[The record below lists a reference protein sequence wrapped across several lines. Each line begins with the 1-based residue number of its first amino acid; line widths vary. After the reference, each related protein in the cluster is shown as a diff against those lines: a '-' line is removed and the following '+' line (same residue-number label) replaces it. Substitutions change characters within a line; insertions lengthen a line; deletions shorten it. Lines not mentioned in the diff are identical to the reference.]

1 MTLEKIELLPC
12 PFCAAEG
19 KNFVDV
25 VSITDTIHLVRC
37 FECGSQSGRAGTIE
51 EAAAAWN
58 RREDPGEL
66 PY

>member
-1 MTLEKIELLPC
+1 MTSTELLPC

-19 KNFVDV
+19 KNFINVASRNKIYHV
-25 VSITDTIHLVRC
+25 IKC
-37 FECGSQSGRAGTIE
+37 FECGAQSGRAGTIE

-66 PY
+66 LY

>member
-1 MTLEKIELLPC
+1 MTSTELLPC

-25 VSITDTIHLVRC
+25 VSITENYYRVKC
-37 FECGSQSGRAGTIE
+37 FVCGAMCGPTE
-51 EAAAAWN
+51 TVEDAAAAWN